1 MSNLDKDSPVQAHVV
16 DLSGILDPVVL
27 QKALEEQQW
36 ESNLTMAAGCT
47 MATNPQDDMDDTLL
61 INIDVSHVEA
71 PTGILKEYLFW
82 EIWRIRENES

>member
-1 MSNLDKDSPVQAHVV
+1 
-16 DLSGILDPVVL
+16 
-27 QKALEEQQW
+27 
-36 ESNLTMAAGCT
+36 MAADCT

-82 EIWRIRENES
+82 EI